1 MSRQGW
7 RGRPLRRMLR
17 KATQPEESVHE
28 QFFYGE
34 ESEAEA
40 SNPGR
45 HRGITSADRSIVSS
59 VARDEVVIGSA
70 LENGAARRHVRD
82 TVAVDLVQLSTQVCQ
97 LGVVRGL
104 RVVL

>member
-1 MSRQGW
+1 
-7 RGRPLRRMLR
+7 MLR
-17 KATQPEESVHE
+17 KATTQEESVHQ

-40 SNPGR
+40 SIPGR
-45 HRGITSADRSIVSS
+45 RRGITSAGRSIVSL

-82 TVAVDLVQLSTQVCQ
+82 TVAVDLV
-97 LGVVRGL
+97 
-104 RVVL
+104 